1 MGSVSGLLA
10 VSGNIVRP
18 AVLDSIPML
27 AAALLVFARGL
38 ETRGRRLEDLAER
51 EYL

>member
-1 MGSVSGLLA
+1 
-10 VSGNIVRP
+10 
-18 AVLDSIPML
+18 ML
-27 AAALLVFARGL
+27 AAAMLVLMRGL